1 GTGPPRGPPRP
12 TWPSALAPLNPCL
25 RCLVP
30 AVMRFACSG
39 AVPSRSRSARCAT
52 TPTLASMACFS
63 FEIEDVFDLGV
74 GFKGITLIGPPIE
87 TSGGLAVGDRLLV
100 PTKDGGWAA
109 CECVEFPLVNLGPER
124 AAWVRVS
131 VTGVL
136 PHDVQIGRRANR
148 DS

>member
-1 GTGPPRGPPRP
+1 M
-12 TWPSALAPLNPCL
+12 PC
-25 RCLVP
+25 
-30 AVMRFACSG
+30 F
-39 AVPSRSRSARCAT
+39 T
-52 TPTLASMACFS
+52 

-74 GFKGITLIGPPIE
+74 GFKGVTLIGPPIE
-87 TSGGLAVGDRLLV
+87 TAGGLAVGDVLLV
-100 PTKDGGWAA
+100 PTKDGGRAV
-109 CECVEFPLVNLGPER
+109 CECVAFPLVNLGPER